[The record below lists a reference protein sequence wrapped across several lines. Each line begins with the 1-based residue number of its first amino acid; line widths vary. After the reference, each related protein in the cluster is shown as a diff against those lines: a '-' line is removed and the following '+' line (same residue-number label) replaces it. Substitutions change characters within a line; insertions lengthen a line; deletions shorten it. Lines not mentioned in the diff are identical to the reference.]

1 MPDRPTHPSPSPLL
15 CPPRLVPAGHGPAGG
30 GPADGLHSTSTADL
44 LVRTGAAVL
53 GARRSRAAAHG
64 LPLTAV
70 TVLDVLSR
78 TGGGLVQRELAAW
91 ARIGPT
97 TLVPVLDALADAG
110 LAERVVDPV
119 DRRVRRV
126 RITDAGR
133 ERLRAA
139 RPAVRG
145 PRLPEPPAEH
155 AEAIRGYLVAV
166 VVALEQD
173 HRETS
178 S

>member
-1 MPDRPTHPSPSPLL
+1 MPDHPTHPSPSPLL
-15 CPPRLVPAGHGPAGG
+15 RPPRLVPAGGGPAGG
-30 GPADGLHSTSTADL
+30 PDVTSTAEL

-53 GARRSRAAAHG
+53 GARRARAAAHG

-78 TGGGLVQRELAAW
+78 TGGGLVQRELAAR
-91 ARIGPT
+91 ARIGPA
-97 TLVPVLDALADAG
+97 TLVPVLDALADRG
-110 LAERVVDPV
+110 LAERVADPD

-126 RITDAGR
+126 RITAAGR
-133 ERLRAA
+133 ELLRAA